1 MGGLAARQQAS
12 ASLLMADEAPDY
24 FVYVL
29 RNGAGT
35 LYTGIAKDVDAR
47 LTSHNAGKGARFT
60 RGRGPWAV
68 AHVEGPLAHGD
79 ALRREAALK
88 RDRAFKAAL
97 KSKL

>member
-1 MGGLAARQQAS
+1 MT
-12 ASLLMADEAPDY
+12 DETPGY

-29 RNGAGT
+29 RNGGGT

-47 LTSHNAGKGARFT
+47 CDAHNTGKGARFT
-60 RGRGPWAV
+60 RGRGPWSV

-88 RDRAFKAAL
+88 RDRAFKAGL
-97 KSKL
+97 KAATL